1 MGRAVAGLFT
11 SVAAFR
17 RPTLFGAI
25 IALLTMIGVQ
35 MLASEPSRAQTNDT
49 TKRVT
54 FTTVTLGGESIEVGI
69 YRPRGCKGDR
79 LLFVFHGYER
89 DAGSYLRSARRIARE
104 LCMTVV
110 APRLNQERFPS
121 WLYQRAGVGRGAAG
135 IEQTHS
141 LGPLI
146 AELVDWARTNVT
158 KPDADYVLFGHSAGA
173 QMLSRVAAYHPLP
186 GPLRIVIANPSSH
199 VAPSLK
205 ERVPYGFRAAGAPPL
220 ESELLKRYL
229 AQPITLYLGSDDVG
243 EFRLLKNRAAQRQGA
258 NRLERG
264 RAIYQ
269 QAVRISAQNGWTLN
283 WRLVEA
289 PGIGHSGRGMLRAP
303 EAAAAISPGPA
314 QP

>member
-11 SVAAFR
+11 SVAAFC

-25 IALLTMIGVQ
+25 VALLTMIGVQ
-35 MLASEPSRAQTNDT
+35 MLASEPSRARTNDT

-110 APRLNQERFPS
+110 APRLDQERFPS
-121 WLYQRAGVGRGAAG
+121 WRYQRAGVGRGADG
-135 IEQTHS
+135 IDLTQS
-141 LGPLI
+141 IGPLI
-146 AELVDWARTNVT
+146 AELVDWARKNVT

-243 EFRLLKNRAAQRQGA
+243 EFRLLKNRAAQRQGT